1 MALGV
6 ATDEFKSLLVAV
18 IFHQLFEGIALGVR
32 LAEVKSF
39 NSWKKF
45 AAALLYP
52 VTTPVG
58 IAVGIGIRRTF
69 NSNAFRAILVQG
81 IFDSLSAGI
90 LFYNGYVELM
100 AFEMNRNAVFRAHNA
115 PRKIALFVAV
125 YLGAAVMA
133 IIGLWA

>member
-1 MALGV
+1 MGV
-6 ATDEFKSLLVAV
+6 ATDEFKSLLVAI

-45 AAALLYP
+45 AAALFYP
-52 VTTPVG
+52 ITTPIG
-58 IAVGIGIRRTF
+58 IAVGIGIRKSF
-69 NSNAFRAILVQG
+69 NSNAYRAVLTQG

-115 PRKIALFVAV
+115 PRKITLFLAV
-125 YLGAAVMA
+125 YTGAAVMA
-133 IIGLWA
+133 VIGLWA